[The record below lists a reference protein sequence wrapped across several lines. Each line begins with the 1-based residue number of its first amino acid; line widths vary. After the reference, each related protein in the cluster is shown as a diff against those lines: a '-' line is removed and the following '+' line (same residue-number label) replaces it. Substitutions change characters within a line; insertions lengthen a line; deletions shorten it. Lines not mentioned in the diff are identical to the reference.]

1 MNIMKP
7 PPPAPDT
14 LPPSAPCP
22 MATSYSRSIRLVLMP
37 AAALLGLPVLLASHS
52 LYPWA
57 AHPGA
62 GFAGAWFRPVWFGL
76 RGLVYLAIWTGLC
89 LSALRPPE
97 GRARGLLCSFG
108 LVAHVV
114 IGTLAAADWVASLSS
129 GLNAAGFGLLLLT
142 AQSGIALSA
151 ALLLVRQAPR
161 RAPVLLVLAA
171 GPWAFLH
178 VIQYL
183 VIWSADKPAEIVWYL
198 HRENALGVFAVWLGV
213 AGFAASLVLLRTGPV
228 RRFITATAA
237 LLLVA
242 HVVEIFWLVT
252 PSLRGSFTISLLDIA
267 VFAGLA
273 GLAWVSIRA
282 WRPAQ
287 VPA

>member
-1 MNIMKP
+1 M
-7 PPPAPDT
+7 
-14 LPPSAPCP
+14 
-22 MATSYSRSIRLVLMP
+22 
-37 AAALLGLPVLLASHS
+37 
-52 LYPWA
+52 
-57 AHPGA
+57 
-62 GFAGAWFRPVWFGL
+62 WFGL